1 MERSLGQTSNAGS
14 RMSTAIRLERRDETA
29 EAPPRLDLAHA
40 RARLEKLL
48 RAGGAD
54 HVALPRSLRPWLE
67 AGRAG
72 IRARFEADNDAEAAI
87 ADYCCLIDALVQ
99 GVLDHALA
107 KVFRLANPTEG
118 ERLAVIAVGGY
129 GRAELAPYSDIDL
142 LLLHPYKRTAH
153 TEQMIE
159 FLLYR
164 LWDLGLKVGQATR
177 SIAECVRG
185 ARADLTTC
193 TNLLEA
199 RFLWGD
205 AALFEEFRARF
216 EAEVVAGRGTTFVE
230 AKLAERDA
238 RHQRTGDSRYLL
250 EPNVK
255 EGKGGLRDL
264 QTLFWLGRF
273 LYRIE
278 RPAELVE
285 HGVLDALA
293 LRKFTKARRFLWAVR
308 CHLHYL
314 SERGEERLTFD
325 LQPEIARRLGYR
337 DHKGTSSVERF
348 MKHYYLTAKE
358 VGALT
363 RIFCAALEEQH
374 RRRPRLGLARL
385 GFGRRR
391 IDNMV
396 IQGGRI
402 APAEPD
408 LFEREPLAM
417 LRLLHLAQE
426 RDLDIHPQALRAVT
440 QNLRRIGPDE
450 REDPAANALFM
461 AMLTSRK
468 DPATTLRRM
477 NEAGL
482 LGRLLPEFARV
493 VAQMEHSLYHVYT
506 VDEHTIQAI
515 GVLHQI
521 EQGQLADELPLATSL
536 MPHLLSRTE
545 LYVAMLFHDLG
556 KGRAG
561 DHSEIGARMVERTG
575 PRLGLSGEQVETVA
589 WLVRHHLLLSRTAFK
604 RDADD
609 PKTVSDVAEVIQ
621 SPERLRLL
629 LIMTAA
635 DIRAVGPNVWNGWK
649 GQLLRTL
656 YHETDATLAGTDSG
670 RRRERIAAA
679 QEALAKALRNWPDE
693 AVRAFVERQDP
704 RYWLSFATDVHRR
717 HAELVRAAEA
727 DGGQLTLDFQIDRFR
742 DRTEMLLFT
751 PDHPGLFMQVAGAIA
766 LSGASIVD
774 ARIFTTA
781 DGMALDSFGIQNAD
795 DRTAVADPKRLER
808 IRRNIELAL
817 EGQLWLD
824 RALEGRRSLPPR
836 ADVFQVEPR
845 ALIDN
850 NASRTHTVIE
860 VNGRDRPGLLYDVA
874 KTLKDLGMVISSA
887 HISTY
892 GERVVDVFYVKDVFG
907 LKVTQPSKVR
917 QIQRMLIASL
927 EPKGSAPPAPE
938 EARARTAGVGR

>member
-1 MERSLGQTSNAGS
+1 
-14 RMSTAIRLERRDETA
+14 MSTAIKLEQGRGRIETA
-29 EAPPRLDLAHA
+29 PVLDHLRGRLGSLLDDGDGTDQAALLA
-40 RARLEKLL
+40 R
-48 RAGGAD
+48 
-54 HVALPRSLRPWLE
+54 LRPWLD
-67 AGRAG
+67 GSRAA
-72 IRARFEADNDAEAAI
+72 IRARFEADNDAETAI
-87 ADYCCLIDALVQ
+87 ADYCRLIDALIQ
-99 GVLDHALA
+99 GLLDHALV
-107 KVFRLANPTEG
+107 KVYRLANPTAG
-118 ERLAVIAVGGY
+118 ERMTVVAVGGY

-142 LLLHPYKRTAH
+142 LFLHPYKRTAH

-159 FLLYR
+159 FLLYK

-177 SIAECVRG
+177 SIADCVRG
-185 ARADLTTC
+185 ARTDLATC
-193 TNLLEA
+193 TNLLDA
-199 RFLWGD
+199 RFLWGNTD
-205 AALFEEFRARF
+205 LFEEFQTRF
-216 EAEVVAGRGTTFVE
+216 QSEVAAGRGTVFVE

-238 RHQRTGDSRYLL
+238 RHHRTGDSRYLL

-273 LYRIE
+273 LFGIE

-285 HGVLDALA
+285 HGALDPFA

-314 SERGEERLTFD
+314 SDRPEERLTFD
-325 LQPEIARRLGYR
+325 LQPEIARRMGYR
-337 DHKGTSSVERF
+337 DRKASSSVERF
-348 MKHYYLTAKE
+348 MKHYYLIAKE

-374 RRRPRLGLARL
+374 RRRPRLGLARF
-385 GFGRRR
+385 GIGRRT
-391 IDNMV
+391 IDGMV

-417 LRLLHLAQE
+417 LRLFLLAQE
-426 RDLDIHPQALRAVT
+426 RNLDIHPEALRAVAR
-440 QNLRRIGPDE
+440 NLRRIDADV
-450 REDPAANALFM
+450 REDPAANVLFM
-461 AMLTSRK
+461 AMLTARK

-482 LGRLLPEFARV
+482 LGRFLPEFGRV

-506 VDEHTIQAI
+506 VDEHTIRAI

-521 EQGQLADELPLATSL
+521 ENGQVADELPLATGL
-536 MPHLLSRTE
+536 MPNILSRTE

-561 DHSEIGARMVERTG
+561 DHSEIGARMVDRTG
-575 PRLGLSGEQVETVA
+575 PRLGLSAEQVETVA

-604 RDADD
+604 RDPDD
-609 PKTVSDVAEVIQ
+609 PKTVTDVAAVIQ

-629 LIMTAA
+629 LILTAA

-656 YHETDATLAGTDSG
+656 YHETDAVLAGTDTG

-679 QEALAKALRNWPDE
+679 QQALAEALTSWPE
-693 AVRAFVERQDP
+693 ADTRAFIERQDP

-717 HAELVRAAEA
+717 HAELMRAAEA
-727 DGGQLTLDFQIDRFR
+727 DGARLTLDFQIDRFR
-742 DRTEMLLFT
+742 DRTEMLLLT
-751 PDHPGLFMQVAGAIA
+751 PDHPGLFMKVAGAIA

-795 DRTAVADPKRLER
+795 DRAAVADPKRLER
-808 IRRNIELAL
+808 IRRNIEQAL
-817 EGQLWLD
+817 QGQLWLEH
-824 RALEGRRSLPPR
+824 ALAGRRSLPSR
-836 ADVFQVEPR
+836 ADVFEVEPR
-845 ALIDN
+845 VLIDN

-907 LKVTQPSKVR
+907 LKVMQPSKLR
-917 QIQRMLIASL
+917 QIQRLLITSL
-927 EPKGSAPPAPE
+927 GPPGGIESAPE
-938 EARARTAGVGR
+938 RSSRRTSRVGS